1 MTQLYW
7 LRTDLRVSDNTA
19 LSAAMAAGPTVA
31 LYLITPGQWRSHDD
45 APCKVDFWLRNLSA
59 VKRELERL
67 NVPLLVRTLDRW
79 DEVPALLA
87 ALCRRHALR
96 AIHVNE
102 EYGVNEQRRDQAV
115 AAALQPSDVP
125 LRRHLDQL
133 FAPGFDPQGRFLRH
147 WLPELA
153 GLDDRA
159 IHDPVARAGLFKT
172 PYLPPIVDLAQS
184 RERVLS
190 AFKNLSRTA
199 DTLNVPGA

>member
-1 MTQLYW
+1 M
-7 LRTDLRVSDNTA
+7 
-19 LSAAMAAGPTVA
+19 
-31 LYLITPGQWRSHDD
+31 
-45 APCKVDFWLRNLSA
+45 
-59 VKRELERL
+59 
-67 NVPLLVRTLDRW
+67 
-79 DEVPALLA
+79 
-87 ALCRRHALR
+87 
-96 AIHVNE
+96 
-102 EYGVNEQRRDQAV
+102 
-115 AAALQPSDVP
+115 
-125 LRRHLDQL
+125 
-133 FAPGFDPQGRFLRH
+133 RH